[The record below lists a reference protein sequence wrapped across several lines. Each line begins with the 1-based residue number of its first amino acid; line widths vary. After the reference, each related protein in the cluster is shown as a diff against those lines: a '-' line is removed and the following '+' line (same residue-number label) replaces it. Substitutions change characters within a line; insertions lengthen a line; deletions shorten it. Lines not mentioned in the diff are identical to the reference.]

1 MIKTLG
7 KSPAVQRVAGH
18 LIGGYLKLCVKTSR
32 LTLTPAT
39 FQDEAEADLP
49 FILTAWHGEHLLL
62 PMLNRPQYAMKA
74 LVSRHRDGELNAIAL
89 KWFDVESIRGAG
101 SHNRDIF
108 RKGAFQ
114 AFRGLMGE
122 LESGSCVFMTG
133 DVPKVARDVSPGLIR
148 LAAHTG
154 RPIYPIGI
162 AAAPHLA
169 TSGWDKAAAPLPFS
183 RIGIALHQVVRVPKN
198 ADDAAQEKARHSLQT
213 ALDEASTKAWASIG
227 ATCPYFA
234 DASQTPQGNGV
245 QS

>member
-18 LIGGYLKLCVKTSR
+18 LIGGYLKLCAATSR
-32 LTLTPAT
+32 LELTPAD
-39 FQDEAEADLP
+39 FPDQAEADVP

-62 PMLNRPQYAMKA
+62 PMLNRTHYQMKA

-89 KWFDVESIRGAG
+89 KWFGVDTIRGAG

-114 AFRGLMGE
+114 AFRGLMGK

-133 DVPKVARDVSPGLIR
+133 DVPKTARVASPGVIR

-154 RPIYPIGI
+154 RAIYPVGI
-162 AAAPHLA
+162 AAAPNIA
-169 TSGWDKAAAPLPFS
+169 TSGWDRAAAPLPFS
-183 RIGIALHQVVRVPKN
+183 RIGIALDGVLRVPQN
-198 ADDAAQEKARHSLQT
+198 ADEATQEAACKDLQGK
-213 ALDEASTKAWASIG
+213 LERASAKAWASIG
-227 ATCPYFA
+227 AECPYHAALA
-234 DASQTPQGNGV
+234 DAPNGEGAPR
-245 QS
+245 